1 MKIAFGADH
10 AGFHLKNH
18 LVSLVRSLGH
28 EVEDFGTFSESSV
41 DYPDFAVLVAEAVE
55 TCRSERGVLICGSG
69 VGMSIAANRFSGVRA
84 VLALT
89 EAQAR
94 LARGHNDAN
103 VLCLGARLSGVV
115 LAEDA
120 VRAFLSTAFEGG
132 RHVPRVAKL
141 SSCGVAAARP
151 DTLPPSRS
159 K

>member
-18 LVSLVRSLGH
+18 LLSFVRALGH
-28 EVEDFGTFSESSV
+28 EVEDFGTFSDVSV
-41 DYPDFAVLVAEAVE
+41 DYPDYAACVARAIEVQRA
-55 TCRSERGVLICGSG
+55 ERGVLVCGSG
-69 VGMSIAANRFSGVRA
+69 VGMSIAANRFTGVRA

-120 VRAFLSTAFEGG
+120 VRAFLNTSFEGG
-132 RHVPRVAKL
+132 RHAQRVAKL
-141 SSCGVAAARP
+141 AGCAVPARAVP
-151 DTLPPSRS
+151 EG
-159 K
+159 